1 MDNLLSITIFIPAIA
16 AAILGIF
23 LRGDDPEAQGNAK
36 WVAFIASTMTF
47 VVSIFII
54 FEFEA
59 GDAGFQ
65 FVEEHDWPF
74 GLTYKVGVDGI
85 SLALVLLT
93 TFLMPLIIAGAWRH
107 VARTKGFMIAL
118 LVLETLILGA
128 FLSLD
133 LVFFFLFAEGALIPL
148 LVILGIWGGDHGRL
162 SAIKLVLYVLPG
174 AVLMLVAMVTM
185 AFDAQTTDMEALLT
199 HQFSADVVSI
209 LGINALG
216 GAQTLLALA
225 VLLSFA
231 VKLPLWPL
239 HAWVASTHMRLPP
252 GASIVLAAL
261 LMKIGAYGFLRFM
274 LPMFPEGV
282 MVLSPVILWLSVI
295 TILYAAI
302 VALVQTDM
310 VRLIT
315 YAGVAH
321 IGFVTLGIF
330 AANQQGLDG
339 AVFQMVSH
347 GLVMAALML
356 VLSALYDR
364 VNSTEI
370 AAYGGVAMRMPVL
383 AFGAIMFTL
392 AALGVPGT
400 SGFVGVFLTMVGV
413 FQQSPFV
420 AALALLGLVISAGG
434 LLSLF
439 KRVVFGPL
447 IKQSLKT
454 LHDLDRREG
463 AVFAV
468 LLAMILYL
476 GLFPGLITDR
486 TGATVEALVIGYEE
500 AQAAA
505 RE

>member
-47 VVSIFII
+47 VVSLFII

-225 VLLSFA
+225 FLLSFA

-400 SGFVGVFLTMVGV
+400 SGFVGVFLTMVGM